1 VILNDRKAFVA
12 DIELRHGKRLRQF
25 FARRLRG
32 AAADTVPDLAQET
45 FLRLLRVDRHETI
58 RSGEAYLFTIA
69 LHVFRQHTL
78 RRAAVPESVEI
89 DALANEVAG
98 ESADDPLAQ
107 AEIQQRLAWLQSAL
121 RQLSPKARTTLLL
134 HRRDGYTLE
143 EIGAQ
148 LGISRAMAV
157 KYLGQALAHCRKA
170 LQDKARQDVS

>member
-1 VILNDRKAFVA
+1 VDAGDNRAFVERL
-12 DIELRHGKRLRQF
+12 ELQHGQRLRQF

-32 AAADTVPDLAQET
+32 AAADAVPDLVQET

-58 RSGEAYLFTIA
+58 RSGEAYLFTVA

-78 RRAAVPESVEI
+78 RRASVPEAVEI
-89 DALANEVAG
+89 GAVAE
-98 ESADDPLAQ
+98 ESRAEAGDDPAAR
-107 AEIQQRLAWLQSAL
+107 AETQQSLEELQNAL
-121 RQLSPKARTTLLL
+121 QGLSLKARATLLL

-143 EIGAQ
+143 EIGNR

-170 LQDKARQDVS
+170 RS